1 MDFDRHFNLFRRH
14 VDSLFDDFDRSF
26 YRNDP
31 YLLAMPDD
39 IITGANTNTNA
50 TGNAQS
56 GFNKEGENNSTTM
69 STRDDNNSVSAGR
82 NNNNSLSLFNN
93 RSLMAPRMKVDV
105 IEEPNAYVVNAELP
119 GLSKDDVKLTV
130 DNDVL
135 TISAEHKN
143 EINQEDKDKRY
154 VRMERSYGAVSRS
167 LRLPQGCDVS
177 KISARHEN
185 GVLKV
190 SVPRNPTQNTQK
202 SITIQ

>member
-39 IITGANTNTNA
+39 NA
-50 TGNAQS
+50 TNSATNNQS
-56 GFNKEGENNSTTM
+56 AFHKEGENTNTTM
-69 STRDDNNSVSAGR
+69 STRDNSSGR
-82 NNNNSLSLFNN
+82 NNNSLSLFDG

-119 GLSKDDVKLTV
+119 GLTKDDVKLTV

-135 TISAEHKN
+135 TISAERKN
-143 EINQEDKDKRY
+143 EINEEDKNKRY
-154 VRMERSYGAVSRS
+154 VRMERSYGSVSRS
-167 LRLPQGCDVS
+167 LRLPQGCDTS
-177 KISARHEN
+177 KITARHEN

-190 SVPRNPTQNTQK
+190 SVPRNPTHNTQK